1 MDIFY
6 KHIYSVSGFENKP
19 SKHKLFSEIIKFPDF
34 QQLFFAAYAAT
45 FQKPTTVGLT
55 CATCGA
61 THDLSV
67 GSKDLCFL
75 LNKHIEYDKL
85 AKYINK
91 GAISGSSTAEVY
103 EEFQK
108 EKVVESANKIYRIQ
122 QKLPIS
128 SFIYELQVPYVEQA
142 YSALAE
148 IIEKFRDKP
157 LEYVD
162 EDTEQVVSID
172 STFGL
177 PDYMLELRK
186 YIYLKSLM
194 VPHIVDDQ
202 SNATKVSYIRFTD
215 LDGIIDSVYN
225 LSPEDYNTLMD
236 DPRLNSIMNISG
248 IRHLIDGKQCPE
260 ESCGAEL
267 GLLPVEPETLF
278 FMIARRN

>member
-1 MDIFY
+1 MI
-6 KHIYSVSGFENKP
+6 
-19 SKHKLFSEIIKFPDF
+19 
-34 QQLFFAAYAAT
+34 
-45 FQKPTTVGLT
+45 
-55 CATCGA
+55 
-61 THDLSV
+61 
-67 GSKDLCFL
+67 
-75 LNKHIEYDKL
+75 
-85 AKYINK
+85 
-91 GAISGSSTAEVY
+91 
-103 EEFQK
+103 
-108 EKVVESANKIYRIQ
+108 
-122 QKLPIS
+122 
-128 SFIYELQVPYVEQA
+128 
-142 YSALAE
+142 
-148 IIEKFRDKP
+148 
-157 LEYVD
+157 
-162 EDTEQVVSID
+162 
-172 STFGL
+172 
-177 PDYMLELRK
+177 ELRK